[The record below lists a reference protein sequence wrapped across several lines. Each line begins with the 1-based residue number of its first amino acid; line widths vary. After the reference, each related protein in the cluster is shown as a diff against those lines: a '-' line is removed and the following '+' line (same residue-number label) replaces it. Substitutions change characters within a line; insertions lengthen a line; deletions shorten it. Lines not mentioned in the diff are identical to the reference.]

1 MNESAVVPQ
10 VQFVAH
16 HVSGRARVATF
27 HLPVRHFTT
36 PVFMPVGTRGMVRL
50 FPADLL
56 EALGY
61 EVMLSNTYHLML
73 RPGDEVIA
81 SLGGLHRFNGWD
93 RAILTD
99 SGGFQV
105 MSLGATVSEEGA
117 RFKSV
122 YDGATHL
129 LTPEGATEI
138 QERLGSDIAMVL
150 DVCTMLPA
158 EAATI
163 DRHLALTHRWA
174 VRARRAKT
182 DPNQAQFGIVQGG
195 TDQERRRESV
205 AAITEIGFEG
215 YAIGGL
221 AVGEARSLT
230 LETIEATNAILPEDR
245 PRYLMGVGDPYT
257 VAHAI
262 GLGVDMFDCVA
273 PSRLARHGL
282 ALTSRGQVSV
292 KQARFRT
299 QNESLDDS
307 CPCDTCRRYP
317 VALLNHF
324 FKVDPQTLG
333 ALLTRHNLTFMKRLI
348 DDARAAILAGT
359 YSSFLQAIDQIWT

>member
-1 MNESAVVPQ
+1 MVDSVPDVRFVV
-10 VQFVAH
+10 H
-16 HVSGRARVATF
+16 HRDRRARLATF
-27 HLPVRHFTT
+27 HLPVRQFAT

-73 RPGDEVIA
+73 RPGDDVVA

-105 MSLGATVSEEGA
+105 MSLGASVSEAGA

-122 YDGATHL
+122 YDGSTHL
-129 LTPEGATEI
+129 LTPEGATEV
-138 QERLGSDIAMVL
+138 QERLGADIAMVL

-158 EAATI
+158 DSATI

-174 VRARRAKT
+174 ARARKAKS

-195 TDQERRRESV
+195 TDHQRRAESV
-205 AAITEIGFEG
+205 EAITDIGFEG

-230 LETIEATNAILPEDR
+230 LETIDATTAALPEDR

-262 GLGVDMFDCVA
+262 GLGIDMFDCVA

-282 ALTSRGQVSV
+282 ALTSSGQVSV
-292 KQARFRT
+292 KQARFR
-299 QNESLDDS
+299 QEDAPLDGD

-333 ALLTRHNLTFMKRLI
+333 ALLTRHNLTFMKRLV
-348 DDARAAILAGT
+348 DDARAAIVAGT
-359 YSSFLQAIDQIWT
+359 YPSFLQAIDQIWT